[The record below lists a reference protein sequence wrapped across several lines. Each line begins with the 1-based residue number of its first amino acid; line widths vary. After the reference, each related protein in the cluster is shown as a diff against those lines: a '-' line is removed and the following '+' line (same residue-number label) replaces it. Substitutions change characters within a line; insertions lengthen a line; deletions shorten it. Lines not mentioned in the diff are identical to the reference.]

1 MVFLV
6 QMRQSNKCGKVRND
20 EVINL
25 ALGFGA
31 GQDAVTGMQLP
42 LAENSECQF
51 EQLVWPLHIFLMF
64 CTFPTWTATL
74 TWWEK
79 AYMFVQ

>member
-6 QMRQSNKCGKVRND
+6 QMRQSKKCGKVRND

-42 LAENSECQF
+42 LAENSE
-51 EQLVWPLHIFLMF
+51 
-64 CTFPTWTATL
+64 
-74 TWWEK
+74 
-79 AYMFVQ
+79 